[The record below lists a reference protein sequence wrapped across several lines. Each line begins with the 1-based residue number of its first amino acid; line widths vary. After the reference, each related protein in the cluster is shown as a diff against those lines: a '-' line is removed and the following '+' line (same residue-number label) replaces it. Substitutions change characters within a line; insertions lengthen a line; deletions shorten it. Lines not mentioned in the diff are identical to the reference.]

1 MKLPLINKESVRRKS
16 VSRFGG
22 LDRRGSAAEDS
33 FSELYNMDLSVYPAL
48 STRAKRTEVNFSET
62 DIFGMTSLDVK
73 VGSDIVCDA
82 FILDTQNN
90 LKAYYDDGDGFSGHI
105 AMHTASF
112 LTQGKKQM
120 VASGTR
126 LYFFPDKKV
135 VNLVTL
141 TDKQELGYKRVVPL
155 GVNDNFF
162 YELVIEK
169 SDLDG
174 TINTSGAFAA
184 VSCNIYKLKNGA
196 KGDYYDKLGYTTAI
210 SEGDTIEISGLSK
223 DTLNGYYN
231 IKHIP
236 ANRRSIVISCPE
248 NLTQSTGSFV
258 IDRSV
263 PDMDYVV
270 AAKNRLWGCRYGMV
284 GGAAVNE
291 IYACA
296 LGDAKNWHK
305 FEGTS
310 TDSWTLSVNTPG
322 AFTGAACLNG
332 YPVFFKENAV
342 IKIYGDYPAEFMA
355 VETQQ
360 LGVEKGSGGSIAAV
374 GDCLYYKSADGI
386 VRYDGSVPEIV
397 DACLGDGNFSKAI
410 AGSLGKRYYVSMA
423 DSSGCRQLYVYDT
436 ERKLWHVENDPGI
449 EAFCRRGNGLYMLCR
464 SGSTCKVY
472 GISGDTSVGSR
483 ETGGVEWS
491 FETGDILRETPEHK
505 YISRIYLRLSPGSDC
520 TFCARLSCDGE
531 KHRTVS
537 AHGGSGDGSVTVS
550 LRPSRCASF
559 RLRVQG
565 RGSCTLHGITYEYSD
580 ASTVS
585 PKGI

>member
-1 MKLPLINKESVRRKS
+1 MRLPLINKETVRRKS

-22 LDRRGSAAEDS
+22 LDRRGSAAEGN
-33 FSELYNMDLSVYPAL
+33 FTELYNMDISAYPAL
-48 STRAKRTEVNFSET
+48 SARSKRTEVSFSET
-62 DIFGMTSLDVK
+62 EIYGMTALDVK
-73 VGSDIVCDA
+73 VGSNIVCNA
-82 FILDTQNN
+82 FILDTQDN
-90 LKAYYDDGDGFSGHI
+90 LKAYYDDGSGFSGHI

-112 LTQGKKQM
+112 LTQGKKRI

-135 VNLVTL
+135 VNLVAL
-141 TDKQELGYKRVVPL
+141 TDKQELEYKRAVPL
-155 GVNDNFF
+155 GISGEFF
-162 YELVIEK
+162 NELVIEK

-174 TINTSGAFAA
+174 TINTSGVFAA
-184 VSCNIYKLKNGA
+184 VSCYVYKLKDGG
-196 KGDYYDKLGYTTAI
+196 KGDFYEKLGYTTAI

-223 DTLNGYYN
+223 DALNGYYN
-231 IKHIP
+231 IKHITTD
-236 ANRRSIVISCPE
+236 RRTIVISCPE
-248 NLTQSTGSFV
+248 TLTQSTGSFV

-270 AAKNRLWGCRYGMV
+270 AANNRLWGCRYGMV
-284 GGAAVNE
+284 GGEAVNE

-305 FEGTS
+305 FEGTA

-332 YPVFFKENAV
+332 YPIFFKENAV
-342 IKIYGDYPAEFMA
+342 IKIYGDYPAEFTA

-360 LGVEKGSGGSIAAV
+360 LGVEKGSSESIAAV

-397 DACLGDGNFSKAI
+397 DACLGTENFSKAI
-410 AGSLGKRYYVSMA
+410 AGSLGKRYYVSMSDTA
-423 DSSGCRQLYVYDT
+423 GCRRLYVYDT
-436 ERKLWHVENDPGI
+436 EKKLWHVENDPGI

-464 SGSTCKVY
+464 SGGTCKVY
-472 GISGDTSVGSR
+472 GIGGDTSVGSP
-483 ETGGVEWS
+483 EAGGVEWS

-505 YISRIYLRLSPGSDC
+505 YISRIYLRMSPGTDC
-520 TFCARLSCDGE
+520 TFCAELSCDGG
-531 KHRTVS
+531 KSRTVS
-537 AHGGSGDGSVTVS
+537 AHSGSGDGSVTVL
-550 LRPSRCASF
+550 LRPKRCASF
-559 RLRVQG
+559 RLRVHG

-580 ASTVS
+580 ASTMS
-585 PKGI
+585 PKGL